1 VAEPYWAS
9 DGGDVVLHLGKCE
22 TVLPTLPANSV
33 DAVVTD
39 PPAAISFMGRAWDGN
54 LGGRAQWVAWLAGC
68 MGAAARVLKPGG
80 HLLVWS
86 LPRTSHWTAWAV
98 EDAGLE
104 IRDCILHLF
113 GSGFPKSLD
122 VSKAIDK
129 RAEENIETKRRI
141 AAVAEVIRSHR
152 EAKGMTPQQ
161 VSMAVVGT
169 PSGACWNW
177 EHQQL
182 PSAEMWPAIKA
193 ALGIPGKY
201 DALIEGD
208 RARFIAAERE
218 VTGRNS
224 NHRSRPDSPSAFT
237 VQQGT
242 DGVVTAPATEDAARW
257 EGWGT
262 ALKPGQEIWWLARK
276 PLKGTVAGNVLEF
289 GTGALNIDGC
299 KVAHV
304 NGENPSA
311 ARRAGKA
318 PGRETGS
325 WGNDRR
331 SAETF
336 AAERPGEAAGRWPAN
351 VVFTHSAACDDR
363 CAPDCP
369 AGELD
374 RQSGQLVGCGG
385 PKRTDSGDA
394 SMFGIGQPGR
404 TYERAGGG
412 ASRFYPV
419 FRYQAKA
426 PASERPRLED
436 GTAHETVK
444 PLGLISWAVR
454 LITPPGGTVLD
465 MFGGSGPVAEACII
479 EGFRCVIIEKD
490 PQSADLIRKRLGKPI
505 QPVMFGLDAG

>member
-86 LPRTSHWTAWAV
+86 LPRTSHWTAWAL

-129 RAEENIETKRRI
+129 RAEENIDTRRRI
-141 AAVAEVIRSHR
+141 AAVAEVVRSHR

-177 EHQQL
+177 EHHQL
-182 PSAEMWPAIKA
+182 PSVQMWPAIKA
-193 ALGIPGKY
+193 ALGITDEY

-208 RARFIAAERE
+208 RPQFIAAERMI
-218 VTGRNS
+218 VGR
-224 NHRSRPDSPSAFT
+224 RSDGAGNGSVIGLGSARSMETEF
-237 VQQGT
+237 
-242 DGVVTAPATEDAARW
+242 DITASATEAAARW

-276 PLKGTVAGNVLEF
+276 PLKGTVAANVLEF
-289 GTGALNIDGC
+289 GTGALNIAAC
-299 KVAHV
+299 MVAHA
-304 NGENPSA
+304 SA
-311 ARRAGKA
+311 ADLAASQAKN
-318 PGRETGS
+318 PGRADKVTSGTY
-325 WGNDRR
+325 GADRPQQ
-331 SAETF
+331 SVN
-336 AAERPGEAAGRWPAN
+336 AAGRWPAN
-351 VVFTHSAACDDR
+351 VVFTHSAACDGA

-374 RQSGQLVGCGG
+374 RQSGMLHSHGG
-385 PKRTDSGDA
+385 GHRTGQRANDSGWGMGEQPDVVPPA
-394 SMFGIGQPGR
+394 SS
-404 TYERAGGG
+404 GG